1 MMMKSFNLTTPIS
14 DSLIQQLR
22 SFFDTQADTV
32 AVGSDP
38 AQPSE
43 PNAAMRLLTALDV
56 ATDGE
61 FQ

>member
-1 MMMKSFNLTTPIS
+1 MNKLKLATAIS
-14 DSLIQQLR
+14 DSLLQQLR
-22 SFFDTQADTV
+22 SFLNAQADTV

-38 AQPSE
+38 AQPHE
-43 PNAAMRLLTALDV
+43 PNAAMQLLTALDV

>member
-1 MMMKSFNLTTPIS
+1 MMNNKLSTPIS
-14 DSLIQQLR
+14 DSLLQQIRDFLDR
-22 SFFDTQADTV
+22 QADMV
-32 AVGSDP
+32 VGGNDP

-56 ATDGE
+56 GTDGQ

>member
-1 MMMKSFNLTTPIS
+1 MTNLKLATPIS
-14 DSLIQQLR
+14 DLLLQQLR
-22 SFFDTQADTV
+22 SFLNAQADTV